1 MEVVGSHKRGLMKS
15 KLVMSFYRAAKPTPS
30 TVQCAAVTAVKPIRA
45 ASQLVSFRHD
55 DDDDDHHHHHH
66 VKSED
71 GYIHGPNGGG
81 GDEHVDNRATSYIFQ
96 VKERLKLE
104 ESNLIINGNH

>member
-1 MEVVGSHKRGLMKS
+1 MEEVGSNKRGSMKS

-30 TVQCAAVTAVKPIRA
+30 TTVQCAAAVKPIRA

-55 DDDDDHHHHHH
+55 DDIRGGRF

-71 GYIHGPNGGG
+71 GYIHGRNGGG
-81 GDEHVDNRATSYIFQ
+81 GDEHVDNRATSYISQ
-96 VKERLKLE
+96 VKERLRLE
-104 ESNLIINGNH
+104 ESNLIINGSSLIN

>member
-30 TVQCAAVTAVKPIRA
+30 TVQCAAVTTAVKPIRA

-55 DDDDDHHHHHH
+55 DDGGGRFD
-66 VKSED
+66 KSED

>member
-45 ASQLVSFRHD
+45 ASLVSFRHD
-55 DDDDDHHHHHH
+55 DDGGGRF